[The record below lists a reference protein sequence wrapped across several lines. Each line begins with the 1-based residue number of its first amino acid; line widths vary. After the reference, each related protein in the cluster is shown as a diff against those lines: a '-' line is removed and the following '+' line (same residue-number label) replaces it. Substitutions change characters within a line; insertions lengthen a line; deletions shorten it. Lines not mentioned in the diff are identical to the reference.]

1 MGIFGRLTNLGK
13 GIWKVKQAPDIEF
26 TEALEREIE
35 ATTTAEQKAKAAAR
49 LRNMK
54 NGEAEV
60 IAESEAAEPE
70 ESHSPENPPKKTL

>member
-13 GIWKVKQAPDIEF
+13 GLWKVKQSPEVEF

-49 LRNMK
+49 LRDMK
-54 NGEAEV
+54 DGEAEI
-60 IAESEAAEPE
+60 IAESESAAPDET
-70 ESHSPENPPKKTL
+70 HSPENPPKKTL